1 MSPPTTPEQRSYYQ
15 VGDIVSYRPVEGR
28 PYTSIGT
35 IIEVLD
41 QPSGRMLPMSRRG
54 TVMSNASKGNPNYLI
69 RNELTGKIT
78 LYRHT
83 AVDERKYPPVESK

>member
-1 MSPPTTPEQRSYYQ
+1 MQTFIFSYMQ
-15 VGDIVSYRPVEGR
+15 
-28 PYTSIGT
+28 
-35 IIEVLD
+35 
-41 QPSGRMLPMSRRG
+41 PMSRRG

-78 LYRHT
+78 CMYNDCHSYTVQALITCYIVYRHT